1 MDDQITYDPDLNNFS
16 SNPGD
21 YSSEDWARI
30 KAEAKRAEEPAELK
44 FFAAEDLIPE
54 LRRGWPKLLDGAK
67 FCPIR
72 AGERVKSGRR
82 TFWKDVRRT
91 VPRTGVRYTKDG
103 RRETFLLPSPMSG
116 RQLRKYRR
124 FLKKHGA

>member
-1 MDDQITYDPDLNNFS
+1 MDEVKYTPDYGDSFS
-16 SNPGD
+16 SNPED
-21 YSSEDWARI
+21 LDWARI
-30 KAEAKRAEEPAELK
+30 QAEAKRADEPTKLK
-44 FFAAEDLIPE
+44 FFAADAVPTA
-54 LRRGWPKLLDGAK
+54 LRRGWPKLLNGAK

-72 AGERVKSGRR
+72 RGERVKSGKR
-82 TFWKDVRRT
+82 TFWKEVRQT